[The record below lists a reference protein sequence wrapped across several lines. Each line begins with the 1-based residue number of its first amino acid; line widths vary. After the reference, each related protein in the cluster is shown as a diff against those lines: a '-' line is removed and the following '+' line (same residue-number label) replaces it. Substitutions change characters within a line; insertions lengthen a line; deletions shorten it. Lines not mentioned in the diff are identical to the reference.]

1 MERFCEEVDNST
13 YSVYITEIM
22 KTFKA
27 IADRKLPNDIQ
38 LLNYYKGIPVSYE
51 ARVIDVDK
59 DKQAVFFEVHI
70 NQLVA
75 ADMEKQVL
83 IRSSHFARDLIAEV
97 NYVRVQRREIALLNF
112 LYVSIASDRRS
123 FVRVDLAHPVTIT
136 ARVGQKKIEGTAI
149 DMSVASMAAY
159 LTGNDLLEA
168 RGRFPLSVRLPDLQ
182 TGATYLLEIE
192 GELIRAEMEDGR
204 LRYVLKLI
212 PDKRAETLLAQFVVQ
227 RQIEIV
233 RELKELYLDM
243 A

>member
-13 YSVYITEIM
+13 YPVYIAEIM

-27 IADRKLPNDIQ
+27 IADRKLPDDIQ

-59 DKQAVFFEVHI
+59 DKQSVFFEVHI

-75 ADMEKQVL
+75 AELEKKVL
-83 IRSSHFARDLIAEV
+83 IKSSHFARDLIAEV
-97 NYVRVQRREIALLNF
+97 NYVRAQRRELALRNF
-112 LYVSIASDRRS
+112 VYVDIASDRRS
-123 FVRVDLAHPVTIT
+123 FVRVDLAHPVNIT
-136 ARVGQKKIEGTAI
+136 VRIGQKKIEGTAV
-149 DMSVASMAAY
+149 DMSVASIAAH
-159 LTGNDLLEA
+159 LESNDLQEVK
-168 RGRFPLSVRLPDLQ
+168 GRFPLSVRLPDLQ
-182 TGATYLLEIE
+182 TGAAYMLEIE
-192 GELIRAEMEDGR
+192 GELIRVETKEGR
-204 LRYVLKLI
+204 LHYVLKLI
-212 PDKRAETLLAQFVVQ
+212 PDKKAETLLAQFIVQ